1 MTYIA
6 ANNTDY
12 PALSREVQK
21 RNRPSF
27 IPVFGKQTTEVLDSC
42 FLLPSP
48 SNGLQI
54 NHLKFNPVVIKNGV
68 MNDMNSGI
76 NHQLP
81 VPKPKMESTS
91 TQEDDGFYVV
101 KRGPYRKHSGTP
113 QKSIKKASI
122 MELPLDN
129 GKTSVKI
136 THKYTEKP
144 QTSKSM
150 KKNQKR
156 KAKKASA

>member
-6 ANNTDY
+6 TNNNDF
-12 PALSREVQK
+12 PALSRVVQK
-21 RNRPSF
+21 RNIPLF
-27 IPVFGKQTTEVLDSC
+27 ISASRKQTTEVPDTC
-42 FLLPSP
+42 FALPSP

-81 VPKPKMESTS
+81 IPKPKVEPISA
-91 TQEDDGFYVV
+91 QGDDGFCMV
-101 KRGPYRKHSGTP
+101 KRGPSGKLSGTP
-113 QKSIKKASI
+113 EKSINNANI
-122 MELPLDN
+122 MQLPFDKGNTCN
-129 GKTSVKI
+129 GYHT
-136 THKYTEKP
+136 KYTVKP

-150 KKNQKR
+150 KKNKKR
-156 KAKKASA
+156 ITQKASA